1 MVKPKKHLGQH
12 FITDF
17 SVCEKISEAIT
28 FHESYNKLLEV
39 GPGTGAVTQYLLK
52 LDATLKVAEV
62 DRESIKYLNEH
73 YPDLEVLDLDILK
86 ADLDELYNDQFGIVG
101 NFPYHISTQIM
112 FTVLQYKHVIPEVVG
127 MFQKEVAQRICEPP
141 GKKTYGILSVLIQAF
156 YEAEYLYTIGPE
168 VFDPPPKIDSGILR
182 LRRRT
187 NFKLDCDEKLFFQ
200 IVKMAFNQR
209 RKTISNSLAAY
220 NVRACLTPELLKD
233 RPEQLNVEQFV
244 TITNLISNSQE

>member
-28 FHESYNKLLEV
+28 FHESYKHLLEV
-39 GPGTGAVTQYLLK
+39 GPGTGAVTRFLLEV
-52 LDATLKVAEV
+52 DASLKVAEV
-62 DRESIKYLNEH
+62 DTDSIKYLNEH
-73 YPDLEVLDLDILK
+73 YPDLEVLNQDILK
-86 ADLDELYNDQFGIVG
+86 ADLDELYNEQVGIVG

-112 FTVLQYKHVIPEVVG
+112 FTVLKYKHLIPEVVG

-182 LRRRT
+182 LKRRE
-187 NFKLDCDEKLFFQ
+187 NFILDCDEKLFFQ
-200 IVKMAFNQR
+200 VVKMAFNQR
-209 RKTISNSLAAY
+209 RKTISNSLASY
-220 NVRACLTPELLKD
+220 NVRECLTPELLKD
-233 RPEQLNVEQFV
+233 RPEKLSVEQFV
-244 TITNLISNSQE
+244 TITNLISNSRD